1 MGQIFEK
8 RAKLSRTR
16 LSSLVAK
23 SQEKLDARG
32 EPLCIYVTG
41 SYGRLEASDAS
52 DLDLFFLLESDDPK
66 QLVKRLSWLRLSGE
80 LIALVEELK
89 FPDFSGDGEFLEV
102 HNVARM
108 QEQLGSRT
116 EDSENTFTARLL
128 LLLESRPI
136 FETERYSR
144 LLRKAVDFYFEDFS
158 DHKDAFRPTFLLN
171 DILRFWRTL
180 CINYEHHRR
189 EDRKDGGT
197 KGLSC
202 DEIRAKGELKNL
214 KLGFSRLNT
223 CFSMVVPLAAMSA
236 PVTAEHVVALA
247 NQSPLERWSDLV
259 APQEQMDQLFARY
272 EWFLEFTEDKESS
285 LAALND
291 HATRAM
297 AKQQSTEFGDL
308 VFTILDATAHPD
320 QRRYLTI

>member
-144 LLRKAVDFYFEDFS
+144 LLRKAVDFYFE
-158 DHKDAFRPTFLLN
+158 
-171 DILRFWRTL
+171 
-180 CINYEHHRR
+180 
-189 EDRKDGGT
+189 
-197 KGLSC
+197 
-202 DEIRAKGELKNL
+202 
-214 KLGFSRLNT
+214 
-223 CFSMVVPLAAMSA
+223 
-236 PVTAEHVVALA
+236 
-247 NQSPLERWSDLV
+247 
-259 APQEQMDQLFARY
+259 
-272 EWFLEFTEDKESS
+272 SS

-320 QRRYLTI
+320 QRRYLTT

>member
-1 MGQIFEK
+1 MNCNYIF
-8 RAKLSRTR
+8 
-16 LSSLVAK
+16 SSK
-23 SQEKLDARG
+23 KKD
-32 EPLCIYVTG
+32 
-41 SYGRLEASDAS
+41 SD
-52 DLDLFFLLESDDPK
+52 
-66 QLVKRLSWLRLSGE
+66 
-80 LIALVEELK
+80 
-89 FPDFSGDGEFLEV
+89 
-102 HNVARM
+102 
-108 QEQLGSRT
+108 
-116 EDSENTFTARLL
+116 NTFTARLL
-128 LLLESRPI
+128 LLLESRPV
-136 FETERYSR
+136 FETERYIR
-144 LLRKAVDFYFEDFS
+144 LLRQAVDFYFEDFS
-158 DHKDAFRPTFLLN
+158 EHADAFRPTFLLN

-180 CINYEHHRR
+180 CINYEHRRR
-189 EDRKDGGT
+189 EDLDEGRRA
-197 KGLSC
+197 LSVN
-202 DEIRAKGELKNL
+202 EIRAKGELKNL

-272 EWFLEFTEDKESS
+272 EWFLEFTADKESS

-320 QRRYLTI
+320 QRRYLTT